1 MASYQPIPNADKGPK
16 TFDIYDLNYN
26 PEIQR
31 YIRNKLRN
39 RAWGE
44 TWIGSFMLG
53 FLGATDDGVFFV
65 IFVYLTMYILIAV
78 GWLFF
83 LEVDSVRIEID
94 TRNFTGA
101 FAPITFVIALI
112 MGSMIQSASEKTTG
126 TSKLYVQLLN
136 DIRELAIIS
145 GAIRKSIYATPDGKE
160 YAKMGDTKA
169 NEETRENAIAHIENI
184 RGYCMTMAKN
194 SYKLFTFMDESDDFK
209 VYEFSDYEIRAEHAL
224 GKARL
229 YSEDATLTI
238 QGSITMITDELVHM
252 NERDIISSG
261 IFTVAYNHLSQIMRT
276 TLEIWKSQHIIPPA
290 ILGQVYDLI
299 LKFYL
304 YIMVPLQVIS
314 STNRFWALLIYP
326 LVIICYTAPVILADW
341 LRSPFSPNS
350 RWEGPPLLA
359 FRNMLYRHI
368 EHRLGEPDKRS
379 QQKPGK
385 VLYRGVEHTPGVST
399 ITF

>member
-1 MASYQPIPNADKGPK
+1 MATYDQKHEILEGTQKI
-16 TFDIYDLNYN
+16 DISELNYN
-26 PEIQR
+26 PEMQR

-39 RAWGE
+39 RDWGE

-65 IFVYLTMYILIAV
+65 IFLYITLYLLLALA
-78 GWLFF
+78 WLLV
-83 LEVDSVRIEID
+83 LEVDSINTEIRE
-94 TRNFTGA
+94 RNFTGA

-112 MGSMIQSASEKTTG
+112 VRDMIQIATNKTTG
-126 TSKLYVQLLN
+126 TSTLFVRLLN
-136 DIRELAIIS
+136 EIRHFVIIA
-145 GAIRKSIYATPDGKE
+145 GAVRKSIYATPEGKDF
-160 YAKMGDTKA
+160 AKMGDPSF
-169 NEETRENAIAHIENI
+169 NEETREDAIGHMENL
-184 RGYCMTMAKN
+184 RGYSMTMARQ
-194 SYKLFTFMDESDDFK
+194 SYKLFTHVDEAIDHEIYDFK
-209 VYEFSDYEIRAEHAL
+209 RYEIISEHAL

-238 QGSITMITDELVHM
+238 QGAITLIIDEIVHM

-261 IFTVAYNHLSQIMRT
+261 IFLTLHDCLDKIMKT
-276 TLEIWKSQHIIPPA
+276 TSDIWTSQHINPPS
-290 ILGQVYDLI
+290 IFSKVYDLI

-314 STNRFWALLIYP
+314 ATNRFWALLIYP
-326 LVIICYTAPVILADW
+326 LVVVFYTVPIILGDW

-368 EHRLGEPDKRS
+368 EQRLGDPDKRV
-379 QQKPGK
+379 QKKPGQI
-385 VLYRGVEHTPGVST
+385 LYGNFDTHQGVST
-399 ITF
+399 ILL